1 MRTNFFVVLL
11 CVVLAFS
18 CAFAFSSC
26 ALSFTDNN
34 AGNIETPIDPDEP
47 TTDPDEPTTDPDEP
61 TTDPDEPTTDP
72 DEPTT
77 DPDEPTTDPDEP
89 TTDPDEPTT
98 DPDEPTTDPDEP
110 EQPAAPTEGLEF
122 MLLENHMIASMHES
136 LGANL
141 PDGYLLVGMENV
153 TETDIVIPS
162 TYNGLPVVG
171 LLFLANK
178 DITSI
183 YIPDSVLLIS
193 PSDAG
198 GGRFIGGCFENCT
211 ALTKIRLPQNPDAMI
226 YGSAFDGCGYSNDAS
241 NWKNG
246 ALYIDGWLI
255 DTSDE
260 LPAEYTIEAGTR
272 GIAVGAFA
280 RSSVTKVTVPDSV
293 TALNGAFA
301 YCTTITEAILPQ
313 TLSYIGSAAFS
324 DCTQLQTIII
334 PDSVT
339 SIGY

>member
-1 MRTNFFVVLL
+1 MQGVSSIEGTLFILPKRALQKIMGGYFLMRTNFFVVLL

-34 AGNIETPIDPDEP
+34 AGNIETPI
-47 TTDPDEPTTDPDEP
+47 
-61 TTDPDEPTTDP
+61 
-72 DEPTT
+72 
-77 DPDEPTTDPDEP
+77 
-89 TTDPDEPTT
+89 DPDEPTT